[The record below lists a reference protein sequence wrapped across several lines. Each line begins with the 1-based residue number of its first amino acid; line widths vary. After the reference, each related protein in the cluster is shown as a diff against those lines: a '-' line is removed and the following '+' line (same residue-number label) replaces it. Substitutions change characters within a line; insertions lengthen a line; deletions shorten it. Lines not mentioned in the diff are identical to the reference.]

1 MTTNKANSKNKFKMR
16 SSSVFRCLLSVSFVL
31 HQTSL
36 DLLSEQGQ
44 VFVHATSDDE
54 AVASTPSS
62 RPKTGRIW
70 RSGSGLKRSSTSE
83 DGVLSAAS
91 GYPVQKYRTR
101 SNCFYAL
108 QISIPRLNSMTNSIS
123 HAEQICNAIHTS
135 TMQCFCSSYWKRGE
149 RRWEQWRRC
158 HGGPTGE
165 NAKLS
170 PQRSGGVSEWK
181 KAAGVSGY
189 SCFSRQDRAAPRG
202 TLLCCASSVC
212 TNMMHMIFVYFDFF
226 KYTRASKFFSCLQMQ
241 D

>member
-16 SSSVFRCLLSVSFVL
+16 SSPVFRCLLSASLVL
-31 HQTSL
+31 QTGFH
-36 DLLSEQGQ
+36 LLSEQGQ

-135 TMQCFCSSYWKRGE
+135 TMQCFCSSYWKRRE
-149 RRWEQWRRC
+149 RRWEQWRRSY
-158 HGGPTGE
+158 GGRTGE

-189 SCFSRQDRAAPRG
+189 SCFSRQDRTAPRG
-202 TLLCCASSVC
+202 TSLCAGASSVC
-212 TNMMHMIFVYFDFF
+212 THDAYDLRLFWFF
-226 KYTRASKFFSCLQMQ
+226 QRHTGW
-241 D
+241 